1 MSKKNKRLISYL
13 LAVSLVV
20 LVAFLYIHNG
30 GATPR
35 EDNVKEIDL
44 AVSELSALK
53 QNEIEG
59 TLVYINSNSL
69 FHLNL
74 ATSENKKIVND
85 VGGTT
90 SPSSENG
97 TFFSLDK
104 QEVYLVN
111 RIGETQ
117 ETTFDISDGVVPLLS
132 PSGEEAALITFSNA
146 ERDFGYKLAL
156 TSASGQHIGS
166 IANTSSKIT
175 SVSWKDNE
183 NLIYCL
189 EKESGSEIWQAN
201 KNGTASKIIKKEI
214 GYVRELV
221 ATGNI
226 IAYTVSKNA
235 GDNTEKGIKMI
246 KENEH
251 YNLSQTPAD
260 IKNLR
265 ISNDGNYL
273 VFLSNRQ
280 PIIYSLLLDQLI
292 NTNVNASAVIGIIK

>member
-44 AVSELSALK
+44 AVSEISALK

-117 ETTFDISDGVVPLLS
+117 ETTFDI
-132 PSGEEAALITFSNA
+132 ITQSYVDNAISNV
-146 ERDFGYKLAL
+146 
-156 TSASGQHIGS
+156 
-166 IANTSSKIT
+166 NTLVT
-175 SVSWKDNE
+175 SVNE
-183 NLIYCL
+183 LNLLQAIIQ
-189 EKESGSEIWQAN
+189 EKIEDFE
-201 KNGTASKIIKKEI
+201 
-214 GYVRELV
+214 
-221 ATGNI
+221 
-226 IAYTVSKNA
+226 
-235 GDNTEKGIKMI
+235 
-246 KENEH
+246 
-251 YNLSQTPAD
+251 
-260 IKNLR
+260 
-265 ISNDGNYL
+265 
-273 VFLSNRQ
+273 
-280 PIIYSLLLDQLI
+280 
-292 NTNVNASAVIGIIK
+292 